1 MLRGNE
7 GKLFISQLYIIPGS
21 RIIESIRRDSILKDN
36 FRNSGFI
43 SGDMDKPSVNFK
55 TIDSSHCKLPQFI
68 IPDRTY
74 DIALTTEL
82 AYMPCNIK
90 RSSS

>member
-1 MLRGNE
+1 MTTQPQSEAPFFFFHLPRTAGTTLNA
-7 GKLFISQLYIIPGS
+7 
-21 RIIESIRRDSILKDN
+21 ILKDN